1 VRKILKQYIYTAKTM
16 HYTWSTYVKAYTL
29 QEARVAGYREA
40 KLIMGGHARIAHDE
54 VREA

>member
-1 VRKILKQYIYTAKTM
+1 MRKVLKQYIYTARTM
-16 HYTWSTYVKAYTL
+16 HYTWETYVKAYTL